1 MYYNL
6 NGETLLASVQ
16 HTRRYPPFSQIV
28 SYMYNCIN
36 CIIICTKLE
45 YQLAPAQCNCQLW
58 PTIPRRFQHL
68 QAVMTWN
75 SPKFFNYF
83 STATFANFSRRIKC
97 THGLNYYHPQ
107 LKLKAYFL
115 LRYKFVISLEVMLYA
130 TEDVI
135 ELNSKYIIMFVT
147 QHHTGILITWR
158 VLQIGCNQPLLNNDG

>member
-16 HTRRYPPFSQIV
+16 HTRRYPLCSRMAG
-28 SYMYNCIN
+28 YMYNCIK

-45 YQLAPAQCNCQLW
+45 YQLAPAQCNCQVW

-68 QAVMTWN
+68 QAVMMWN

-97 THGLNYYHPQ
+97 IHGLNYYHPQ
-107 LKLKAYFL
+107 LKLRTYFL
-115 LRYKFVISLEVMLYA
+115 LRYKFVISLEVMICNRRCYR
-130 TEDVI
+130 TEFKVHHNVCYTASYRNLKHLARFSDTVVI
-135 ELNSKYIIMFVT
+135 T
-147 QHHTGILITWR
+147 HG
-158 VLQIGCNQPLLNNDG
+158 